1 MARTM
6 ARADYDYIIVGS
18 GSAGSVLA
26 NRLSVRRE
34 IKVLLLEAGGSDKS
48 LFVRMPAGIARLG
61 TSRFNWLYETTQQ
74 AAMNGRRMYQ
84 PRGRLL
90 GGSSSVNA
98 MVYTRGQA
106 ADYDHWRQLGN
117 AGWSYADVLPYFKKS
132 ERNERLHD
140 EFHGSDGPLNVAE
153 RPYTNPL
160 SHVFL
165 EAAQQAG
172 IPLNPDFN
180 GAMQLGCGLFQVTQK
195 NGERCSAAAAYLHP
209 VAKRKNLTI
218 RTKAQATR
226 ILIEM
231 NRAVGVEYVRGGKLY
246 KVRAAREVVL
256 AGGSINSPQLLLLS
270 GVGPAQ
276 ELGALGIPVKLDL
289 PGVGKNLQD
298 HLNVNILQRATPGIT
313 LDSKSRGLG
322 TIMPTLEFLLRR
334 TGPGTSN
341 VAEAGAFV
349 ISALGA
355 ATPDIQYHFIP
366 AQVID
371 HARKQLDGHGITLHA
386 CCLRPQSRG
395 EIRLAS
401 RDPLQP
407 AVIDPNYLASDYDR
421 KILIDSIRRGREILA
436 SPAFKPFL
444 GEERFP
450 GAAQQSDAE
459 LTEFV
464 RATAETEYHPVGTCK
479 MGGDPMAVVDD
490 KLRVRGI
497 DRLRVI
503 DASIMPSVVSGNT
516 NAPVIMIAEKGAEMM
531 LAPAAKQI
539 DNEGFHRGVIATL
552 NP

>member
-61 TSRFNWLYETTQQ
+61 TPRFNWLYETTPQ

-98 MVYTRGQA
+98 MVYMRGQA

-479 MGGDPMAVVDD
+479 MGSDAMAVVDD

-503 DASIMPSVVSGNT
+503 DASIMPTVISGNT
-516 NAPVIMIAEKGAEMM
+516 NAPMIMIAEKGAEMM